1 MVEDRTKKLILL
13 RMIPFSEQF
22 RELAAR
28 VAFGQNEV
36 RYSYML
42 RFPTT
47 PGHHHAT
54 SNTDG
59 TTPVVDLEL
68 APRHADARQPHR

>member
-1 MVEDRTKKLILL
+1 MVEDKAKKLILL

-36 RYSYML
+36 R
-42 RFPTT
+42 
-47 PGHHHAT
+47 
-54 SNTDG
+54 
-59 TTPVVDLEL
+59 DLNCQRHS
-68 APRHADARQPHR
+68 PRVRHIRRPAQTRTRHTL